1 MKKHE
6 ILLIDDD
13 QITNFVNKKF
23 IESEFPDFPILVFEN
38 GQRAIEYIR
47 ENKNGSFLIFL
58 DINMPIMNGWEF
70 LEALKSD
77 GCPYDISLHILT
89 SSYEVD
95 DKNRAKANNLVTS
108 FVTKP
113 LTKDKL
119 KDFKSQF
126 ISGCYDV

>member
-23 IESEFPDFPILVFEN
+23 IESEFPDFAILVFEN

-47 ENKNGSFLIFL
+47 ENRNGSFLIFL

-70 LEALKSD
+70 LEVLKSD
-77 GCPYDISLHILT
+77 GCQYDISLHILT
-89 SSYEVD
+89 SSYDID
-95 DKNRAKANNLVTS
+95 DMNRAMANNLVTS
-108 FVTKP
+108 FITKP
-113 LTKDKL
+113 LAKDKL
-119 KDFKSQF
+119 KGFKSQF